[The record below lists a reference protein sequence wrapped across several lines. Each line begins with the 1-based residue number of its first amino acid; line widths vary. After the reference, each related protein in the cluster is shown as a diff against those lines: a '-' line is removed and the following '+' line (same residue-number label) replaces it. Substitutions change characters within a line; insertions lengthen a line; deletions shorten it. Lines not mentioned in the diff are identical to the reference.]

1 MRRLT
6 ARGLEW
12 RRAGSDKEQNMRKA
26 TLALAVVGVMLGT
39 GAVSA
44 KGKSLTG
51 IWTMTVEQHF
61 GLRLELA
68 QDKNALTGR
77 LDWPH
82 GDPIKLVGAVKG
94 DTVTFSGDSSG
105 ENFTVHV
112 DSTGSLKAD
121 GTMAGTLKALFV
133 DLHEA
138 HEVVRKHDQEIP
150 WTAERGEHGIVHFG
164 R

>member
-1 MRRLT
+1 VGT
-6 ARGLEW
+6 
-12 RRAGSDKEQNMRKA
+12 DQEQNMRKA
-26 TLALAVVGVMLGT
+26 TLAVAVLGVMLGA

-44 KGKSLTG
+44 KGKSLSG
-51 IWTMTVEQHF
+51 IWTMTVEQRF

-94 DTVTFSGDSSG
+94 AAVTFSGDSRG

-133 DLHEA
+133 DLNEA
-138 HEVVRKHDQEIP
+138 HEVIRKHDQEIP

>member
-1 MRRLT
+1 
-6 ARGLEW
+6 
-12 RRAGSDKEQNMRKA
+12 MRKA
-26 TLALAVVGVMLGT
+26 TLAVAVAVLGVMFGT
-39 GAVSA
+39 GAGSA
-44 KGKSLTG
+44 KAKSLTG

-82 GDPIKLVGAVKG
+82 GDPVKLVGAVKG
-94 DTVTFSGDSSG
+94 DTVTFSGDSRG

-133 DLHEA
+133 DLNEA